1 MGHVAAEMPKFYSGF
16 GFSLRGEKNRFVLPP
31 SFRNTIFGASG
42 TRTLCLVQNKDPRCL
57 TGFGLDRTDDFE
69 AQVER
74 EEEAALRLGKEFDR
88 DLREMQLWS
97 FQEVPFDASGRFVLP
112 EALCGLVGITDSIAF
127 LGGARSFMLWAP
139 EELYKLDPAD
149 VGQQQ
154 AMCRQQQ
161 AEALARAKRK

>member
-1 MGHVAAEMPKFYSGF
+1 VAQRPKGYGGQ
-16 GFSLRGEKNRFVLPP
+16 GFSLRGEKGRYVLPP
-31 SFRNTIFGASG
+31 LFRKAIAPTDDDP
-42 TRTLCLVQNKDPRCL
+42 RTLCLTKHPKRNCL